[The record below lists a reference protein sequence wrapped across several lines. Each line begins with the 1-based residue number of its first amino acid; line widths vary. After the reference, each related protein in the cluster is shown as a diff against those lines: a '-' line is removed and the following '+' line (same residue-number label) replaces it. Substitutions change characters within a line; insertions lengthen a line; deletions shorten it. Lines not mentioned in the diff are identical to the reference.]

1 MTAQSQLLSEAIL
14 SSRVLIAR
22 YFPGFTDANHTKQP
36 THLPNHFAWQMG
48 HLALVMFRIAEKFDG
63 TGLPGDA
70 FVPGDRGES
79 GNKGCF
85 GAESVSFK
93 SVPIDD
99 PARYPTCARCIEIF
113 NLSCEHLARL
123 VLESDDAK
131 LATMIPWGPISITL
145 SAAAQR
151 MVFHNG
157 THCGQI
163 IDLRRALAL
172 GRVLE

>member
-1 MTAQSQLLSEAIL
+1 MTVHSQLLSEAIL

-22 YFPGFTDANHTKQP
+22 YFPGFNDANHTRQP

-63 TGLPGDA
+63 TGLPDHA
-70 FVPGDRGES
+70 FVSGDRGD
-79 GNKGCF
+79 GKRF
-85 GAESVSFK
+85 GSESVSFK
-93 SVPIDD
+93 SVPTDD
-99 PARYPTCARCIEIF
+99 PARYPNCVRCIEIF

-123 VLESDDAK
+123 ALESDDAK
-131 LATMIPWGPISITL
+131 LATMIPWGPISISL